1 MKHCLTLYRNTDII
15 NIGDEMTIKQ
25 LLMDM
30 QMSRYRLSKISGIP
44 WATLA
49 DIYSGKTNLNRCGA
63 GTLSKLSKT
72 LGLSIEELLALEIEP
87 KINTAAGKPIIKT
100 YLETGLSESVQKSIK
115 DYLQGEKEQVL
126 YLDCLWNELYG
137 AINADLWA
145 GLITE
150 EQASYIREKYLGI

>member
-1 MKHCLTLYRNTDII
+1 
-15 NIGDEMTIKQ
+15 MTIQQ
-25 LLMDM
+25 LLSDM

-49 DIYSGKTNLNRCGA
+49 DIYSGKTHLERCGA
-63 GTLSKLSKT
+63 GTLSKLSKA
-72 LGLSIEELLALEIEP
+72 LGLSIEELLALETEAE
-87 KINTAAGKPIIKT
+87 KDTASGKPNKKN
-100 YLETGLSESVQKSIK
+100 YLETGLSKSVQKAIK
-115 DYLQGEKEQVL
+115 DYLQGEKEQAL

-150 EQASYIREKYLGI
+150 EQASYLRVKYLGTEGREDGVND

>member
-1 MKHCLTLYRNTDII
+1 MK
-15 NIGDEMTIKQ
+15 MTIQ
-25 LLMDM
+25 QILQDM
-30 QMSRYRLSKISGIP
+30 KISRYRLSKISGIP

-49 DIYSGKTNLNRCGA
+49 DIYSGKTHLDRCGA
-63 GTLSKLSKT
+63 RTLSKLSKA
-72 LGLSIEELLALEIEP
+72 LGLSIEELLALETEP
-87 KINTAAGKPIIKT
+87 KKSTASGTPDEKT
-100 YLETGLSESVQKSIK
+100 YLETGLSESIQKAIK

-150 EQASYIREKYLGI
+150 EQAGYLRAKYLGTEGKEDGIYD